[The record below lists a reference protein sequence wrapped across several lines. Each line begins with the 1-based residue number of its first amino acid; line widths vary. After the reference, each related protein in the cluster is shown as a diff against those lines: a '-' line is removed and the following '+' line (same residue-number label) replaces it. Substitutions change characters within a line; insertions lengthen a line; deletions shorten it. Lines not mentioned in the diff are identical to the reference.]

1 MSHSSDHSRN
11 IKALSLFWALY
22 QVQELQRKVREDHR
36 PDHSHS
42 VFAEDRGVWVIQKG
56 EPHVLRDAL
65 RLGKGV
71 F

>member
-1 MSHSSDHSRN
+1 MSHASDHSRN

-22 QVQELQRKVREDHR
+22 QVQELQRKVREDQH

-42 VFAEDRGVWVIQKG
+42 GFAEDRGVWVSSRK
-56 EPHVLRDAL
+56 ESLMCSET
-65 RLGKGV
+65 